1 MNFQSASLLAALSG
15 AASAQPS
22 VAPDAPLI
30 PLVIPPAVCRN
41 ARMP

>member
-22 VAPDAPLI
+22 VAPDVPLI
-30 PLVIPPAVCRN
+30 PWVIHPDACRS
-41 ARMP
+41 ARTP